1 MFNDFIVSNFK
12 KIILIIFG
20 LFLLVIVSKSLISIL
35 IIFIF
40 AIISF
45 IIATNKKNIKDSKKV
60 QLLERNA
67 VPIAFIILI
76 IFNIFGIVKTL
87 TGTIEEKQNISLL
100 FVGVTFYILSA
111 GAYISDYKFDNTQN
125 YKNEFINFFLY
136 LVLPFK
142 LLAGPLENPQLINQ
156 FKNISFN
163 FLRTSRNLYCFS
175 WISVGL
181 FMKFVIGSRLTPSE
195 LLNFTDPLGSF
206 ICAFIFELKFYF
218 DFAGYSLIVFG
229 LARLFNLK
237 ITLNFNHP
245 FTAKN
250 VVEFWHKWHVSLG
263 KFLQRY
269 ILIKHVNFLKNR
281 LQKALFASFIFVI
294 SAMWHGGTLNYL
306 FWGLFH
312 GIIYLFYIQY
322 FKNKNINKIFGYFGM
337 FLFFVFGRMIAIDI
351 NSGRL
356 IEKWYNYFSFNS
368 YSNISL
374 NQINELFILGTS
386 TKSVFIIF
394 FIFIIFEFW
403 QVKIMKRS
411 SYHFF
416 RRPIMSVFFFIVTIL
431 FGFNSMELLYARI

>member
-1 MFNDFIVSNFK
+1 MDF
-12 KIILIIFG
+12 
-20 LFLLVIVSKSLISIL
+20 
-35 IIFIF
+35 
-40 AIISF
+40 
-45 IIATNKKNIKDSKKV
+45 
-60 QLLERNA
+60 
-67 VPIAFIILI
+67 
-76 IFNIFGIVKTL
+76 
-87 TGTIEEKQNISLL
+87 
-100 FVGVTFYILSA
+100 
-111 GAYISDYKFDNTQN
+111 
-125 YKNEFINFFLY
+125 
-136 LVLPFK
+136 
-142 LLAGPLENPQLINQ
+142 
-156 FKNISFN
+156 
-163 FLRTSRNLYCFS
+163 
-175 WISVGL
+175 
-181 FMKFVIGSRLTPSE
+181 
-195 LLNFTDPLGSF
+195 
-206 ICAFIFELKFYF
+206 
-218 DFAGYSLIVFG
+218 
-229 LARLFNLK
+229 RLFNLK

-269 ILIKHVNFLKNR
+269 ILIKNVNFLKSR

-374 NQINELFILGTS
+374 NQINDLFILGTS
-386 TKSVFIIF
+386 TKSVLIIF

-411 SYHFF
+411 SYHLF
-416 RRPIMSVFFFIVTIL
+416 RRPLMSVFFFIVTVL
-431 FGFNSMELLYARI
+431 FGLILWSYCMRVFKILTIFSLFIYVFLVIDVIHDEWQAKIKFKYIYNDNLINNGQKRIVLYGSSHCDYGLSAREISKRTKIKTINLCNYGIERKRYYKKFKSELIGQLGENDILLYSLD